1 LYKIFGRL
9 TGYIPQH
16 YRIVVEF
23 MDVVILYVFVI
34 EGINGPNKNAGNE
47 FKVEKDWG
55 YNRFKIFEL

>member
-1 LYKIFGRL
+1 
-9 TGYIPQH
+9 
-16 YRIVVEF
+16 